1 MNPPFEPRR
10 FRTTVEFYARY
21 RLSYPDALLARV
33 WDFVALTTRDGV
45 LDLGCGPG
53 LLAVPFAKLGARVT
67 AIDPE
72 PGMIAAPEEAAQEA
86 GVNIETWQASS
97 FALPDGIGPFKLVT
111 MGRSFHWMD
120 RAKTLRSLDHLVTQD
135 GAVAVLGDVRV
146 KTPEN
151 SWREKMQRISDEY
164 GEAGH
169 SIHQR
174 DGDARSNESLLMDSV
189 FPHLTRVSVIG
200 RHEIPVDDVIGRAF
214 SMSRTSKEVVGRRAE
229 EFEKRL
235 RDMLAEEAP
244 NGVVTEIAEL
254 YALIARRTAR

>member
-1 MNPPFEPRR
+1 MNTPFEPRR

-21 RLSYPDALLARV
+21 RLAYPDALLTRLWEFAG
-33 WDFVALTTRDGV
+33 LTTRDGV

-72 PGMIAAPEEAAQEA
+72 PGMIEAAEEAAHAA

-120 RAKTLRSLDHLVTQD
+120 RAKTLRALDHLVSQD
-135 GAVAVLGDVRV
+135 GAVALLGDMRV
-146 KTPEN
+146 QTPEN

-164 GEAGH
+164 GETGH
-169 SIHQR
+169 SIRQR
-174 DGDARSNESLLMDSV
+174 DGDKRSNETLLMDST
-189 FPHLTRVSVIG
+189 FPHLSRISVLT
-200 RHEIPVDDVIGRAF
+200 RHEIPVEDVIGRAF
-214 SMSRTSKEVVGRRAE
+214 SMSRTSKEVVGARAG
-229 EFEKRL
+229 EFEAKL
-235 RDMLAEEAP
+235 RAMLAEEAP

-254 YALIARRTAR
+254 YALIARRNG